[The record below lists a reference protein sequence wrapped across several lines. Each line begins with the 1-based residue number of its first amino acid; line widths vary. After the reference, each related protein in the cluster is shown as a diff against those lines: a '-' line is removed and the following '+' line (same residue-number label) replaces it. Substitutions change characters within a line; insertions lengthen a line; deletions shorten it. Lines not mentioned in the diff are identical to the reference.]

1 MPSIGMSTSQN
12 TPDQTPGSPADGSWV
27 TEAIAEQEEY
37 IKRIHS
43 CMEVVGTPHTYERFT
58 ARPGVYY
65 SACTRC
71 RVTETSE
78 DYATKLGS

>member
-1 MPSIGMSTSQN
+1 MSTNES
-12 TPDQTPGSPADGSWV
+12 TPGSPADGSWV

-43 CMEVVGTPHTYERFT
+43 CLEQTGLAHIFEQF
-58 ARPGVYY
+58 AAAPGVYY
-65 SACTRC
+65 RACTRC
-71 RVTETSE
+71 RVTETRE